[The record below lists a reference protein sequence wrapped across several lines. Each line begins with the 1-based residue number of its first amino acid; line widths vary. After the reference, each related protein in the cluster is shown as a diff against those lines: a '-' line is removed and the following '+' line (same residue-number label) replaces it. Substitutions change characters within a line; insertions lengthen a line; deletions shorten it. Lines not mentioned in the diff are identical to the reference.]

1 MEPTIG
7 PIPIRDAVRMPYLS
21 RVGPGCYRQL
31 LWLPMWVVKFGA
43 ETKDGR
49 WAE

>member
-7 PIPIRDAVRMPYLS
+7 PIPIRDAVSMPCLP

-31 LWLPMWVVKFGA
+31 LWLPMRVAKLGT

>member
-7 PIPIRDAVRMPYLS
+7 PIPIRDAVSMPYLS
-21 RVGPGCYRQL
+21 PVGPGRYRQL
-31 LWLPMWVVKFGA
+31 LWPPMRVAKLRT
-43 ETKDGR
+43 ETRDGR